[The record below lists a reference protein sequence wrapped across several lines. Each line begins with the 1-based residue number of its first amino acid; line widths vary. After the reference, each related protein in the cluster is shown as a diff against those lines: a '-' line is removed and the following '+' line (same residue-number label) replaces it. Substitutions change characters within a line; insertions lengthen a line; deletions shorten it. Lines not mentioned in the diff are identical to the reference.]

1 MLFAILTRHCII
13 LTWKQKYGQK
23 NGYCSH
29 FGINSQPPSAKSPIM
44 PSILLR
50 SCDDM
55 DFSVD
60 MEIPKRSVTIKDM
73 LENLGIEEV
82 RIEQY

>member
-1 MLFAILTRHCII
+1 
-13 LTWKQKYGQK
+13 
-23 NGYCSH
+23 
-29 FGINSQPPSAKSPIM
+29 M

-60 MEIPKRSVTIKDM
+60 MEIAKRSVTIKDM

-82 RIEQY
+82 RIGKILNP

>member
-1 MLFAILTRHCII
+1 
-13 LTWKQKYGQK
+13 
-23 NGYCSH
+23 
-29 FGINSQPPSAKSPIM
+29 M

-60 MEIPKRSVTIKDM
+60 TEIAKRSVTIKDM